1 MGERNYA
8 IFQLGKVTCLRV
20 SDVLALKK
28 SQVFDAG
35 GRVKKD
41 VLEDVFGEN
50 HELES
55 VLKQIKKQYGD
66 GAVMMLGESP
76 TMKIE
81 SIPSG
86 SLSLDCALGI
96 GGYPKGRIVEI
107 YGPESSG
114 KTTLAIHAVA
124 EAQKLGLLAA
134 YIDAE
139 HAFDREY
146 ASNLGVDVN
155 KLLFAQP
162 DCGEDC
168 LEIATKLIS
177 SGKIGILVIDSV
189 AALIPRAELEGEMG
203 DARIGLQARLMS
215 QALRKMVGIISKTN
229 CLCIFIN
236 QIREKIG
243 IMFGNP
249 ETTTGGN
256 ALKFYASMRLEV
268 RKSTAIKDGDE
279 AVANL
284 TKVKVVKNK
293 CAPPFRKAEF
303 EIEFGKGI
311 NKFNEILE
319 KAIEFD
325 IIHKSGSWFSYD
337 DNKLGQGKANVI
349 SILEDNPEL
358 LEEITEKVISQI
370 NNRDSGIYELE
381 DILGD

>member
-1 MGERNYA
+1 MA
-8 IFQLGKVTCLRV
+8 
-20 SDVLALKK
+20 
-28 SQVFDAG
+28 
-35 GRVKKD
+35 KKD

-358 LEEITEKVISQI
+358 LEEIEKKVISQI

>member
-1 MGERNYA
+1 MAKN
-8 IFQLGKVTCLRV
+8 
-20 SDVLALKK
+20 
-28 SQVFDAG
+28 
-35 GRVKKD
+35 D
-41 VLEDVFGEN
+41 VLEQEFGQD
-50 HELES
+50 HELEA
-55 VLKQIKKQYGD
+55 VLKEIKKQYGD
-66 GAVMMLGESP
+66 GTVMLLGESEV
-76 TMKIE
+76 MDIE

-96 GGYPKGRIVEI
+96 GGYPRGRIVEI

-124 EAQKLGLLAA
+124 EAQKLGLKAA

-139 HAFDREY
+139 NAFDREY
-146 ASNLGVDVN
+146 AANLGVDVN
-155 KLLFAQP
+155 KLYFAQP

-177 SGKIGILVIDSV
+177 SNKIGICVIDSV
-189 AALIPRAELEGEMG
+189 AALIPKAELEGAMG

-215 QALRKMVGIISKTN
+215 QALRKMVGFVKRSN
-229 CLCIFIN
+229 CCCIFIN

-256 ALKFYASMRLEV
+256 ALKFYASVRLEI
-268 RKSTAIKDGDE
+268 RKSSQVKDGDE

-303 EIEFGKGI
+303 EITYGQGI
-311 NKFNEILE
+311 NKIGEIID
-319 KAIEFD
+319 KAIEFG
-325 IIHKSGSWFSYD
+325 IINKAGSWYSYD
-337 DNKLGQGKANVI
+337 ETKLGQGRQAVI
-349 SILEDNPEL
+349 NILNDNPEL
-358 LEEITEKVISQI
+358 LEELESIIITKIKDQSKNSVF
-370 NNRDSGIYELE
+370 EL
-381 DILGD
+381 I

>member
-1 MGERNYA
+1 MA
-8 IFQLGKVTCLRV
+8 
-20 SDVLALKK
+20 
-28 SQVFDAG
+28 
-35 GRVKKD
+35 KKD

-358 LEEITEKVISQI
+358 LEEIKEKVISQI

>member
-1 MGERNYA
+1 MA
-8 IFQLGKVTCLRV
+8 
-20 SDVLALKK
+20 
-28 SQVFDAG
+28 
-35 GRVKKD
+35 KKD

-268 RKSTAIKDGDE
+268 RKSAAIKDGDE

-358 LEEITEKVISQI
+358 LEEIEEKVISQI

>member
-1 MGERNYA
+1 
-8 IFQLGKVTCLRV
+8 
-20 SDVLALKK
+20 
-28 SQVFDAG
+28 
-35 GRVKKD
+35 
-41 VLEDVFGEN
+41 
-50 HELES
+50 
-55 VLKQIKKQYGD
+55 
-66 GAVMMLGESP
+66 
-76 TMKIE
+76 
-81 SIPSG
+81 
-86 SLSLDCALGI
+86 
-96 GGYPKGRIVEI
+96 
-107 YGPESSG
+107 
-114 KTTLAIHAVA
+114 
-124 EAQKLGLLAA
+124 
-134 YIDAE
+134 
-139 HAFDREY
+139 
-146 ASNLGVDVN
+146 
-155 KLLFAQP
+155 
-162 DCGEDC
+162 
-168 LEIATKLIS
+168 
-177 SGKIGILVIDSV
+177 
-189 AALIPRAELEGEMG
+189 MG

>member
-1 MGERNYA
+1 MA
-8 IFQLGKVTCLRV
+8 
-20 SDVLALKK
+20 
-28 SQVFDAG
+28 
-35 GRVKKD
+35 KKD

-203 DARIGLQARLMS
+203 DARVGLQARLMS

-358 LEEITEKVISQI
+358 LEEIEEKVISQI

>member
-1 MGERNYA
+1 MA
-8 IFQLGKVTCLRV
+8 
-20 SDVLALKK
+20 
-28 SQVFDAG
+28 
-35 GRVKKD
+35 KKD

-337 DNKLGQGKANVI
+337 DSKLGQGKANVI

-358 LEEITEKVISQI
+358 LEEIEEKVISQI